1 MLDPIL
7 IFGFHMG
14 VSGAALATII
24 SQTVSAVWVVVF
36 LCGKKSTLKIR
47 KQYLK
52 LDGAILKPV
61 LLLGISPF
69 IMQSTECL
77 VQLTFNTGMQQFGN
91 DYYVGAMT
99 IISVSYTHLDVY
111 KRQTTASARSI
122 TD

>member
-1 MLDPIL
+1 
-7 IFGFHMG
+7 
-14 VSGAALATII
+14 
-24 SQTVSAVWVVVF
+24 
-36 LCGKKSTLKIR
+36 
-47 KQYLK
+47 
-52 LDGAILKPV
+52 
-61 LLLGISPF
+61 
-69 IMQSTECL
+69 MQSTECL